1 MPLSVPSD
9 ARLSPGGRT
18 PESRWNVCRPGP
30 QPEPSLSRKLIEY
43 GAPTVPA
50 GHVFVFSPAIVGQVS
65 SEMPPAGASD
75 AIVRTAMRARISA
88 DRVMDHLFLPV
99 PAHPPRTY
107 LEVSGPE
114 SSLER
119 HYGTLLDG
127 AQAGIVSRLDAFDAE
142 LSEAA
147 EKAALASPGGGGP
160 STRATAALP
169 RLDPSARLCLR
180 WSDRCRRVPTR
191 DSPRRSGSG
200 WSEAIGSARPRTWRI
215 AP

>member
-50 GHVFVFSPAIVGQVS
+50 GHVFVFSPANVGQVS

-75 AIVRTAMRARISA
+75 AIVRTATRARISA

-114 SSLER
+114 FKPRAPLR
-119 HYGTLLDG
+119 DAPRRCPG
-127 AQAGIVSRLDAFDAE
+127 GIVSRLDTFDAE

-147 EKAALASPGGGGP
+147 EKAALASPRGGGP

-169 RLDPSARLCLR
+169 RLDPLGAACLR
-180 WSDRCRRVPTR
+180 WSDRCRR
-191 DSPRRSGSG
+191 
-200 WSEAIGSARPRTWRI
+200 SAY
-215 AP
+215 